1 MDSSRRNFL
10 VAGIGLPAIASAS
23 RSASPE
29 PQAPA
34 KRASDIK
41 FEYRTLGKT
50 GLKVTSVA
58 FGCMITS
65 DGSVVERGA
74 DMGITYFDT
83 AHSYQQGNNE
93 RMVGAALKGK
103 RNSITLSSKTHGA
116 TKQDALNDLDAS
128 LKSLQTDHLD
138 IWYLHA
144 KSKPEEVTDDL
155 IDAQQTAKKA
165 GKIRF
170 AGVST
175 HAGQP
180 VLVPW
185 LAKNPNVDV
194 ILSAYNFTLEP
205 AVTTVL
211 EQAAAA
217 GKGVAV
223 IKVMAGGFRSIKPGD
238 PAYAKLKQDGGLLA
252 ALKWAMRN
260 PKVVHAAVPSIT
272 DNDQLEENLTAMQ
285 KPLRPGGRETA
296 GRAPGA
302 HPAALLPHLR
312 PVRWRLPPGPAGGR
326 HVAHPD
332 LRRWLRT
339 VRLGPR
345 AFPGAGPRAHQREV
359 RRLPGMH
366 GPVPAWSQ
374 SSGAPD
380 EGAGT
385 IRLLIL
391 AWGVAAPY
399 SVAQAGGGSTSY
411 RIWRTLTCPG
421 FVCLTKSRISANCG
435 R

>member
-23 RSASPE
+23 RSTNPE

-34 KRASDIK
+34 KRASDIE

-50 GLKVTSVA
+50 GLKVTSVG
-58 FGCMITS
+58 FGCMVTS
-65 DGSVVERGA
+65 DGSVIQRGA
-74 DMGITYFDT
+74 DLGITYFDT
-83 AHSYQQGNNE
+83 ARTYSGGNNE

-103 RNSITLSSKTHGA
+103 RNSITLSSKSHAA
-116 TKQDALNDLDAS
+116 TRQEALDNLDTS
-128 LKSLQTDHLD
+128 LKELGTDHLD

-144 KSKPEEVTDDL
+144 KTKPEEVTDDL

-185 LAKNPNVDV
+185 LAKNPQIDV

-205 AVTTVL
+205 AVTAAL

-217 GKGVAV
+217 GKGVVAM
-223 IKVMAGGFRSIKPGD
+223 KVMAGGFRSIKPGD

-260 PKVVHAAVPSIT
+260 PKVVHTTIPSIT
-272 DNDQLEENLTAMQ
+272 DNDQLDENLTAMQ
-285 KPLRPGGRETA
+285 KPYGPAEAKLLAQRLDLIRPLYCRTCGQCDGDCRQGLPVADILRILTYADGYGQFALGRE
-296 GRAPGA
+296 RFLELAPE
-302 HPAALLPHLR
+302 H
-312 PVRWRLPPGPAGGR
+312 
-326 HVAHPD
+326 
-332 LRRWLRT
+332 T
-339 VRLGPR
+339 
-345 AFPGAGPRAHQREV
+345 
-359 RRLPGMH
+359 
-366 GPVPAWSQ
+366 
-374 SSGAPD
+374 
-380 EGAGT
+380 
-385 IRLLIL
+385 
-391 AWGVAAPY
+391 
-399 SVAQAGGGSTSY
+399 SVKCAD
-411 RIWRTLTCPG
+411 CPG
-421 FVCLTKSRISANCG
+421 CTVQCPHGVNVLERLTKAQELFAC
-435 R
+435 

>member
-1 MDSSRRNFL
+1 MDTSRRNFL

-23 RSASPE
+23 RSANPE

-34 KRASDIK
+34 KRSSDIK
-41 FEYRTLGKT
+41 FEYRVLGKT

-65 DGSVVERGA
+65 DGSVVERAA
-74 DMGITYFDT
+74 DIGITYFDT

-103 RNSITLSSKTHGA
+103 RNSITLSSKTHGL

-194 ILSAYNFTLEP
+194 ILSAYNFSLEP

-211 EQAAAA
+211 EEAAAA

-260 PKVVHAAVPSIT
+260 PKAVHAAVPSIT
-272 DNDQLEENLTAMQ
+272 DNDQLEENLTAMRNPYGPAEA
-285 KPLRPGGRETA
+285 KLLAERLETIRPLYCRTCGQCDGACRQGLPVADMLRILTYADGYGQFALGRE
-296 GRAPGA
+296 RFLELAPEHTSVKCADCQGCTVEC
-302 HPAALLPHLR
+302 PHG
-312 PVRWRLPPGPAGGR
+312 VRVVERM
-326 HVAHPD
+326 
-332 LRRWLRT
+332 T
-339 VRLGPR
+339 K
-345 AFPGAGPRAHQREV
+345 
-359 RRLPGMH
+359 
-366 GPVPAWSQ
+366 
-374 SSGAPD
+374 
-380 EGAGT
+380 
-385 IRLLIL
+385 
-391 AWGVAAPY
+391 
-399 SVAQAGGGSTSY
+399 AQELFG
-411 RIWRTLTCPG
+411 C
-421 FVCLTKSRISANCG
+421 
-435 R
+435 

>member
-1 MDSSRRNFL
+1 MRSSRRNFL
-10 VAGIGLPAIASAS
+10 VSGIGLPAIASAS
-23 RSASPE
+23 RSANPA

-41 FEYRTLGKT
+41 FEYRILGKT

-58 FGCMITS
+58 FGCMVTS

-103 RNSITLSSKTHGA
+103 RNNVTLSSKTHGL

-180 VLVPW
+180 ELVPW
-185 LAKNPNVDV
+185 LAKNSNVDV

-205 AVTTVL
+205 AVTAAL

-223 IKVMAGGFRSIKPGD
+223 IKVMAGGFRSLKPTD
-238 PAYAKLKQDGGLLA
+238 PAYAKLKRDGGLLA

-260 PKVVHAAVPSIT
+260 PKAVHAAVPSIT
-272 DNDQLEENLTAMQ
+272 DTDQLEEDLTAMQ
-285 KPLRPGGRETA
+285 KPYGPEDAKLLAERLELIRPLYCRTCGRCDGQCRQGLPVADMLRILTYADGYGQFALGRERFLELSPQHTGVKCA
-296 GRAPGA
+296 DCPGC
-302 HPAALLPHLR
+302 
-312 PVRWRLPPGPAGGR
+312 
-326 HVAHPD
+326 
-332 LRRWLRT
+332 T
-339 VRLGPR
+339 VRCPHGVKVV
-345 AFPGAGPRAHQREV
+345 E
-359 RRLPGMH
+359 RL
-366 GPVPAWSQ
+366 
-374 SSGAPD
+374 
-380 EGAGT
+380 
-385 IRLLIL
+385 RK
-391 AWGVAAPY
+391 
-399 SVAQAGGGSTSY
+399 AQELFAS
-411 RIWRTLTCPG
+411 
-421 FVCLTKSRISANCG
+421 
-435 R
+435 